1 MREKILE
8 LVKATPF
15 CPFRLYLSNGTV
27 HTIRHPE
34 QVLITTSYMV
44 VGIPHHDQSGPDVA
58 DTAFVSLLHIV
69 QVEPLSKSLSATA
82 N

>member
-15 CPFRLYLSNGTV
+15 SPFRIYLSNGVV
-27 HTIRHPE
+27 HTVRHPE
-34 QVLITTSYMV
+34 QVLITSGYVV

-58 DTAFVSLLHIV
+58 DTVFVSLLHIV
-69 QVEPLSKSLSATA
+69 QVEPLSKPLSATA